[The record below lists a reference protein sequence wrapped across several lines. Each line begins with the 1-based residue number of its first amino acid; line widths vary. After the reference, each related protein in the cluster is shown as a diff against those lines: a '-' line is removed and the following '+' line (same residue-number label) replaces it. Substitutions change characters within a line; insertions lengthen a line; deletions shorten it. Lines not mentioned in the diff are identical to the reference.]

1 MTNLYLICED
11 VHELIGAVYLMPI
24 YEYELFGSIH
34 SMNKD
39 IYEQIKTISQKP
51 LRDYLRS
58 RLTVHTRFCEI

>member
-11 VHELIGAVYLMPI
+11 VPELIGAVYLMPKD
-24 YEYELFGSIH
+24 EYELFGSIH

-39 IYEQIKTISQKP
+39 IYEQVKTISQRQ
-51 LRDYLRS
+51 LGYYLRS